1 MPDRIKAILAKAVEM
16 GCSDIHITVGV
27 PPMVRTDGQMMP
39 LEGYAPLTGQ
49 DTRDLCYA
57 LLNSEQAEK
66 LAQNGELDFSYS
78 MPGAGRFR
86 VNVFRQRGSIS
97 AAIRSIPTEIP
108 TIDQLGLPPVLKELA
123 LKQSGIILV
132 TGPTGSGK
140 STTLAAIINH
150 INSNRRGHILT
161 LEDPIEYLHKHN
173 KCIVNQREIG
183 EDSRD
188 FPSALRAALREDPDV
203 LLVGEMR
210 DLETMSTA
218 IAAAETGHLVLST
231 LHTASAAQSID
242 RIINMFPPYQENQ
255 IKMQLA
261 GVLHGIISQQL
272 LPVMGSKGR
281 VAAVELL
288 LCTDAVR
295 NLVREGK
302 THQINSIMQTGI
314 TQGMLPMDYSL
325 GLLVKEKKI
334 TLQDAM
340 MKCSDREMLKRYL
353 Y

>member
-1 MPDRIKAILAKAVEM
+1 MPDRIKAILSKAVEL
-16 GCSDIHITVGV
+16 GCSDIHLTVGM
-27 PPMVRTDGQMMP
+27 PPMVRSDGQMQP
-39 LEGYAPLTGQ
+39 LEGYSPLNGQ
-49 DTRDLCYA
+49 DTRTLCYS
-57 LLNSEQAEK
+57 LLSGEQADK
-66 LAQNGELDFSYS
+66 LACAGEADFSYS

-86 VNVFRQRGSIS
+86 INVFRQRGSIA

-123 LKQSGIILV
+123 LRQSGIILV

-140 STTLAAIINH
+140 STTLAAMINH
-150 INSNRRGHILT
+150 INNNRKGHILT

-188 FPSALRAALREDPDV
+188 FPSALRAALREDPDI

-210 DLETMSTA
+210 DLETMTTA

-231 LHTASAAQSID
+231 LHTVSAAQSID
-242 RIINMFPPYQENQ
+242 RIISMFPPYQENQ
-255 IKMQLA
+255 IKMQLS
-261 GVLHGIISQQL
+261 GVLQGIVSQQL
-272 LPVMGSKGR
+272 LPLMGTRGR

-288 LCTDAVR
+288 LFTDAVR

-302 THQINSIMQTGI
+302 THQISSMMQTGV
-314 TQGMLPMDYSL
+314 TQGMLTMDYSL
-325 GLLVKEKKI
+325 AQLVKDKKI
-334 TLQDAM
+334 TLQEATM
-340 MKCSDREMLKRYL
+340 RSVDREMLKRYV